1 MAHERKEKE
10 ESGFFLGRDHELP
23 EELKA
28 RLRRTARAEKRK
40 AASSAPDKDAETG
53 KRGSALKALA
63 IVLVLAAAAVAAYA
77 LWIR

>member
-1 MAHERKEKE
+1 MARERKAKE

-40 AASSAPDKDAETG
+40 AASSTPDKAAETG